1 MNIGKDG
8 ELNEPKQ
15 HWEMVRSDNKFED
28 TAQWL
33 WEGARDYFKWCDDNP
48 IVTQK
53 VITSGKEVGKLVKLQ
68 TIRPYNIKALCIHL
82 GVTME
87 YFRDVRALDDESS
100 IFYQTVSK
108 ILYIIYV
115 QNVEMGAIG
124 EYNPI
129 MISKL
134 LNLDKEEL
142 PAAPIKITVVSGLP
156 ELATSESELLERL
169 EIERD
174 KLKNDFRKN
183 DI

>member
-1 MNIGKDG
+1 MEVTNSGDLK
-8 ELNEPKQ
+8 EPAQ
-15 HWEMVRSDNKFED
+15 HWEMVKADNEFQD
-28 TAQWL
+28 TAEWL
-33 WEGARDYFKWCDDNP
+33 WEGAKAYFKWCDENL
-48 IVTQK
+48 IVTEK
-53 VITSGKEVGKLVKLQ
+53 VITSGKEVGKMVKLR

-134 LNLDKEEL
+134 LNLDKEEI
-142 PAAPIKITVVSGLP
+142 PAAPIKITVIGGLP
-156 ELATSESELLERL
+156 ELATSESELLARL
-169 EIERD
+169 EIE
-174 KLKNDFRKN
+174 KENLKNDFRKN
-183 DI
+183 DF